1 MSFSRAGKKEKSKP
15 EMGVSDQKLIF
26 LILSSTPLIRSKTKM
41 ADSVDPES
49 HQTAET
55 KSLLAKDQQDRDDEN
70 ATIWDDVRKIS
81 LMAIP
86 IFLSMA
92 SFTGMKV
99 TDSALLGHSSADALA
114 AASLS
119 DLVWTSI
126 AFSIRHC

>member
-1 MSFSRAGKKEKSKP
+1 
-15 EMGVSDQKLIF
+15 
-26 LILSSTPLIRSKTKM
+26 M

-126 AFSIRHC
+126 AFFIRHC